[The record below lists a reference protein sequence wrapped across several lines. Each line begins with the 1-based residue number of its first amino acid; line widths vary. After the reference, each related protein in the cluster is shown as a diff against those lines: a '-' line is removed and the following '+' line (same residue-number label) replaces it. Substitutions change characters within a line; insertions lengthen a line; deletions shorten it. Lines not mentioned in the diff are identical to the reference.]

1 MHLKNFFRQIQ
12 VRVPIILNLYHQN
25 QSQISPEPKEERR
38 NRRNSVQVTGKVGS
52 RKQIETRDPLLSCP
66 SLLRVTRSAARL
78 IITKAEQGQHSL
90 FRKSLSARL
99 IKVLIPESDGGHL
112 RLIQPFRGRLS
123 QQQKKRLRGTSIAS
137 KRYLDARS
145 S

>member
-90 FRKSLSARL
+90 FRKSLSAPQWFNQGFDSR
-99 IKVLIPESDGGHL
+99 V
-112 RLIQPFRGRLS
+112 RW
-123 QQQKKRLRGTSIAS
+123 GTSAAYSTIPRKTFPATEEKIA
-137 KRYLDARS
+137 RYFDS
-145 S
+145 IKKVP